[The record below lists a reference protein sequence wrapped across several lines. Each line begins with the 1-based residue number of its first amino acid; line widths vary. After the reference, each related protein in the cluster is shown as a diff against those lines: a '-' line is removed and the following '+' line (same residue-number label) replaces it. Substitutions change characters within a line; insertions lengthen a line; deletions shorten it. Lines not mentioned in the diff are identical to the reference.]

1 MMGVKV
7 SSEELKAIMDDLDV
21 DNSGRL
27 EFDEFV
33 ILSARQEFYKLSSLI
48 PPLV

>member
-1 MMGVKV
+1 MRMMGVKV

-33 ILSARQEFYKLSSLI
+33 ILSARQVLDWKR
-48 PPLV
+48 